1 MQFAVLYVSREITIT
16 TLVSQIIKIISYKP
30 NKMLRSAAA
39 FKSDKEEQI
48 FFFFSKF
55 NANLTN
61 FMKMFQIHYKMGS
74 FLSHNT
80 FWEAIFKNK

>member
-39 FKSDKEEQI
+39 FRSDKEEQ

-55 NANLTN
+55 IANLTN
-61 FMKMFQIHYKMGS
+61 SIKMFQIHYKMGS

>member
-39 FKSDKEEQI
+39 FRSDKEEQI
-48 FFFFSKF
+48 FFP
-55 NANLTN
+55 NLLQT
-61 FMKMFQIHYKMGS
+61 
-74 FLSHNT
+74 
-80 FWEAIFKNK
+80 